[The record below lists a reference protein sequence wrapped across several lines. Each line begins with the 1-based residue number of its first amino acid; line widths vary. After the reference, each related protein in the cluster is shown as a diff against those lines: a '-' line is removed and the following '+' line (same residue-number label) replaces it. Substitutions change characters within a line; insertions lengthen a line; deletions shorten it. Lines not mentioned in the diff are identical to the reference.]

1 MSATQ
6 IVLLTLLAQGTENQP
21 QSPYFAGKIPLQT
34 QVSLHTKQ
42 IYLVRK
48 KFSHQAI
55 CMTHSRLTLFQAPLY
70 PNAEP
75 LINAP
80 PARSYRSL
88 NDTFPALA
96 ARLHGFNTRIGHHS
110 FEKDRK

>member
-21 QSPYFAGKIPLQT
+21 QSPYSAGGNPPSNTGFTTHQTNLPRPKKI
-34 QVSLHTKQ
+34 
-42 IYLVRK
+42 
-48 KFSHQAI
+48 SHQAI